1 MHCLTESH
9 GKKLLADKDSV
20 FPTFGEYALF
30 DTKADKIAGI
40 HKAVASAS
48 GSIIDSSGLVLT
60 VAHAVEN
67 GENPKIIYR
76 NRVRKAS
83 VVVRDEKL
91 DVMLLRF
98 DTEGLGRVPFL
109 RFDAGKLNLGQNLFG
124 IGYPCSNLV
133 EYEPIF
139 YNLTVTSLPQN
150 PHQFQVD
157 AQMES
162 GASGMCLVNKH
173 GHIVG
178 IVRQKTRIISKS
190 QKQYPNDWNISLK
203 TSSFLENIREFV
215 PDSPTS
221 DKILSAETIA
231 QGLMKTSV
239 VVLACEES

>member
-1 MHCLTESH
+1 MYFLTESH
-9 GKKLLADKDSV
+9 GKKLFADKDSV
-20 FPTFGEYALF
+20 FPTFAEYALF
-30 DTKADKIAGI
+30 DNKADKIAGI

-48 GSIIDSSGLVLT
+48 GSIIDSSGLVVT

-67 GENPKIIYR
+67 GETAKIIYR
-76 NRVRKAS
+76 NRVRKAF
-83 VVVRDEKL
+83 VVFRDEKL

-98 DTEGLGRVPFL
+98 DTDGLGRLPFL

-139 YNLTVTSLPQN
+139 YDLTVTSLPQAS
-150 PHQFQVD
+150 HHFMVD
-157 AQMES
+157 GQMAS
-162 GASGMCLVNKH
+162 GASGICLVNNRGK
-173 GHIVG
+173 VLG
-178 IVRQKTRIISKS
+178 ILRLKRLIISKS
-190 QKQYPNDWNISLK
+190 EKQYPNDWNIALK
-203 TSSFLENIREFV
+203 TSSFLENIRKFV

-239 VVLACEES
+239 VVLACEGS